1 MIVKKRLEN
10 VCSTALSGTLKVVN
24 PIKKTIIKTDCE
36 VHLFIQKN
44 ALDILK
50 DNKYINEYNLFIEYS
65 SQINRGLVWADQDF
79 KSYSHFYNPRESK
92 GLYASEY
99 NALDIAKFYYKQAL
113 IYYRNGKYEKSMF
126 YFGASA
132 HIIQDLTIPQHA
144 KGKLLDNHRQFELY
158 VKSNYKKIKRF
169 KSYEEPLILNSVEEY
184 ANYNSLNALK
194 IDYIHRNI
202 NDLNTKFYLIALNA
216 IKLAQTSTAGYMI
229 MFYNDLFYN

>member
-1 MIVKKRLEN
+1 VKKRLEN

-126 YFGASA
+126 YFGASC

>member
-1 MIVKKRLEN
+1 MKKRLEN